1 MVRNRLVFLLAG
13 TLLLTAACEDNERT
27 SDAYGNFEAD
37 ETLISAETPGKILRL
52 DLKEGEILPAGE
64 TVAQID
70 TSDLHLQRLTLD
82 AQRNAVRARYPQLTA
97 QIDIIKAER
106 AVLERDKTRLEALV
120 ADSAATQ
127 QELDGVNGRLDVLEE
142 RIRSI
147 RTQHEPLLAEL
158 SLIDAQE
165 ARLNDQFNKSTIIN
179 PVAGTVLI
187 KHAQEYEL
195 ASPGRPLYTIAALD
209 ELDLR
214 VFVTGADLPNVKLGE
229 KAEVLVDDGQGSVR
243 SLTGV
248 VTWVNPKAEFTPT
261 TVQTREERVNLVYAV
276 KVRTPNDGSLK
287 IGMPGEV
294 NFGAGR

>member
-1 MVRNRLVFLLAG
+1 MVHKSLVFLLAG
-13 TLLLTAACEDNERT
+13 TLLLTAACEDNTRT
-27 SDAYGNFEAD
+27 SNAYGNFEAD
-37 ETLISAETPGKILRL
+37 EILISAETPGKILRL
-52 DLKEGEILPAGE
+52 NVQEGEILQAGD

-82 AQRNAVRARYPQLTA
+82 AQRGAVRARYPQLTA

-106 AVLERDKTRLEALV
+106 AVLERDKSRLEALV

-158 SLIDAQE
+158 GLIDAQE
-165 ARLNDQFNKSTIIN
+165 ARLNDMFNKSTIVN
-179 PVAGTVLI
+179 PVGGTVLI
-187 KHAQEYEL
+187 KHAEEHEL

-214 VFVTGADLPNVKLGE
+214 VFVSGADLPNVKLGE
-229 KAEVLVDDGQGSVR
+229 QAEVIVDDGKGSLR
-243 SLTGV
+243 SLPGV
-248 VTWVNPKAEFTPT
+248 VSWVNAKAEFTPT

-276 KVRTPNDGSLK
+276 KVRTPNDGTLK

-294 NFGAGR
+294 NFGTGQ